1 MYMYQRHCR
10 RENLQRN
17 KDRRLRVLPEGR
29 CTDLVYTIFVLTP
42 SARAGRVCSRTAD
55 VTESPFQFRW
65 IVAGATWE
73 LTFVRAF
80 LAESAVFEIRKLS
93 LSLSLSLSHGKHA
106 AATLVACCLSQN
118 LASHP
123 RFGGSS
129 GCRAGITDLDLSLSL
144 SLSLLMTRTE

>member
-93 LSLSLSLSHGKHA
+93 LSLSLSLSR
-106 AATLVACCLSQN
+106 S
-118 LASHP
+118 
-123 RFGGSS
+123 
-129 GCRAGITDLDLSLSL
+129 
-144 SLSLLMTRTE
+144 RTESTPRQR